1 MTNYCDILSRNM
13 VCLSLFIFL
22 YKSNKLSK
30 INSKLCKSCVHVV
43 FALSIGILFFVVVE
57 VSFLM
62 ASFPAISSA
71 SSPHPS
77 PRKDPTG
84 RKEKA
89 VDADPLPLGAQVRLF
104 NLKPLLYPLFLYCTW
119 VSLQRTGLL
128 RSLNVGYF
136 AESYLQFPSAL
147 FSAVTSSFSWP
158 IELLVLFKG
167 QKRNKHYMRDGP
179 SAYRATDSQG
189 T

>member
-1 MTNYCDILSRNM
+1 MISYPGIWYVSH
-13 VCLSLFIFL
+13 SSSFFI

-30 INSKLCKSCVHVV
+30 INSKLCKLCVHVV
-43 FALSIGILFFVVVE
+43 FALFIGILFYFFVMK

-77 PRKDPTG
+77 PRKGPTG

-89 VDADPLPLGAQVRLF
+89 VDAGPLPLGAQVRFF
-104 NLKPLLYPLFLYCTW
+104 NLIPLLYLLFLNCTW
-119 VSLQRTGLL
+119 VLLQRTGLL
-128 RSLNVGYF
+128 RSLKVGYF

-147 FSAVTSSFSWP
+147 FSAVTSSFNWP
-158 IELLVLFKG
+158 IELLVLFMG

-179 SAYRATDSQG
+179 SAYKATDSQ